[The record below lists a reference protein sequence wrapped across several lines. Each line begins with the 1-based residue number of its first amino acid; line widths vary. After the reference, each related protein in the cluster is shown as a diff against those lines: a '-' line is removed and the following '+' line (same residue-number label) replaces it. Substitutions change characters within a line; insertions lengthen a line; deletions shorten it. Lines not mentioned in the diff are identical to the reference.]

1 MFSSW
6 VLPLHSPQLSNC
18 QLTFWGEASNSNLS
32 LLPSTAI
39 QARQFGIS
47 VPFQSFLENTWAKET
62 GHNFP
67 MVGPFYKYQSET
79 KIAVFPVSKFTWE
92 IPLNPPPGFQ
102 IFLFGL
108 VSRIKAV
115 TKGAPLLAVPGAQTK
130 ASGWHLLSLFDFTAV
145 YA

>member
-1 MFSSW
+1 
-6 VLPLHSPQLSNC
+6 
-18 QLTFWGEASNSNLS
+18 
-32 LLPSTAI
+32 
-39 QARQFGIS
+39 
-47 VPFQSFLENTWAKET
+47 
-62 GHNFP
+62 